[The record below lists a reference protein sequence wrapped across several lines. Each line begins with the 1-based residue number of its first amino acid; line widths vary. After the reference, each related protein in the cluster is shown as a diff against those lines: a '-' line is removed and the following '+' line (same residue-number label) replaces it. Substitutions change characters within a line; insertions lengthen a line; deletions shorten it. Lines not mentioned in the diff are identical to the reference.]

1 MNRRNFLAAS
11 LAAPA
16 LAQAQSENKSPEYY
30 ELRRYRLRSGPGR
43 RLTDGYLREALVPA
57 LNRLGME
64 PVGVFSQD
72 IGEENPSMF
81 VLIPSASAEALAG
94 MQAKLDADSA
104 YTKAAASFLN
114 TPAKEPAYERVESTL
129 LRAFP
134 GWPKLT
140 VPPVTAQHGARVFE
154 LRTYESPTDQDH
166 RRKVEMF
173 HSGEF
178 EIFRRAGFWQVF
190 YGDALIGPRLPRL
203 TYMLAF
209 ADAGERNKL
218 WKAFGSDPEWKKL
231 TASPRFSF
239 EDIVS
244 NISNLILSPTAY
256 SQV

>member
-1 MNRRNFLAAS
+1 MNRRNFLTAS

-16 LAQAQSENKSPEYY
+16 LAAAADEKSAPEYY
-30 ELRRYRLRSGPGR
+30 ELRRYWLRSGPGR
-43 RLTDGYLREALVPA
+43 KLTDNYLRDALVPG
-57 LNRLGME
+57 LNRLGIQ

-72 IGEENPSMF
+72 IGEESPSMF
-81 VLIPSASAEALAG
+81 VLIPAPT
-94 MQAKLDADSA
+94 LDALVGAQSKLEQDTE
-104 YTKAAASFLN
+104 YTRAAADFLN

-129 LRAFP
+129 LRAFS
-134 GWPKLT
+134 GWPKMV
-140 VPPVTAQHGARVFE
+140 VPPVTAEHGARVFE

-178 EIFRRAGFWQVF
+178 EIFRKAGFWQVF
-190 YGDALIGPRLPRL
+190 FGDALIGPRLPRL
-203 TYMLAF
+203 TYMLSF
-209 ADAGERNKL
+209 ADAAERNKL
-218 WKAFGSDPEWKKL
+218 WKAFSSDPDWKKL

-244 NISNLILSPTAY
+244 NITNLMLSPARY